1 MRCVGRPSTP
11 EDVPAIVALLA
22 QAGMHVEP
30 QNLHWQYWQPRA
42 DWAGPRSFVLVN
54 GSSIVAHGGVIPGSC
69 AWESR
74 RIRTL
79 HVIDWVANPREI
91 GAGVALMNYIGQQA
105 EALLAIGGGPQTM
118 QILPNI
124 GFRLTGTATG
134 YARSLS
140 PLRLLRDSGQR
151 NWRLLPRFVRSLAWR
166 LTAPA
171 AAPGDGW
178 QARRVAADDLE
189 QIASVLPTP
198 AGGMGVL
205 ERSVGLF
212 RYALACPIVPMQLYS
227 VERAGRARGYFVL
240 ASAPGQV
247 RIADCWMDSDRPA
260 DWRAMINCAV
270 ALAGRDRQ
278 AAEVV
283 IWASDPLLSETL
295 RASGFHA
302 RQKTPIL
309 LRPTNAAAVPAAPLR
324 VQMLDNDEAYLRR
337 TLWM

>member
-1 MRCVGRPSTP
+1 MRCAGRPATP
-11 EDVPAIVALLA
+11 ADAPAIVALLA

-42 DWAGPRSFVLVN
+42 DWAGPRSFVLAN
-54 GSSIVAHGGVIPGSC
+54 GSAIVAHGGVIPGSC

-118 QILPNI
+118 QILPKI
-124 GFRLTGTATG
+124 GFRATGTATG

-178 QARRVAADDLE
+178 QARRIAADDLE

-198 AGGMGVL
+198 ARGMGVL
-205 ERSVGLF
+205 RTQCWSVPLRARVSDRSDAVVFGRESRARARLLCACLSPGPGPHRRLLDGF
-212 RYALACPIVPMQLYS
+212 RP
-227 VERAGRARGYFVL
+227 AGRLARDDQLCGG
-240 ASAPGQV
+240 ASRA
-247 RIADCWMDSDRPA
+247 RPA
-260 DWRAMINCAV
+260 
-270 ALAGRDRQ
+270 
-278 AAEVV
+278 
-283 IWASDPLLSETL
+283 
-295 RASGFHA
+295 A
-302 RQKTPIL
+302 RRKS
-309 LRPTNAAAVPAAPLR
+309 
-324 VQMLDNDEAYLRR
+324 
-337 TLWM
+337 

>member
-1 MRCVGRPSTP
+1 
-11 EDVPAIVALLA
+11 
-22 QAGMHVEP
+22 
-30 QNLHWQYWQPRA
+30 
-42 DWAGPRSFVLVN
+42 
-54 GSSIVAHGGVIPGSC
+54 
-69 AWESR
+69 
-74 RIRTL
+74 
-79 HVIDWVANPREI
+79 
-91 GAGVALMNYIGQQA
+91 
-105 EALLAIGGGPQTM
+105 
-118 QILPNI
+118 
-124 GFRLTGTATG
+124 
-134 YARSLS
+134 
-140 PLRLLRDSGQR
+140 
-151 NWRLLPRFVRSLAWR
+151 
-166 LTAPA
+166 
-171 AAPGDGW
+171 
-178 QARRVAADDLE
+178 
-189 QIASVLPTP
+189 
-198 AGGMGVL
+198 
-205 ERSVGLF
+205 
-212 RYALACPIVPMQLYS
+212 MQLYS

-270 ALAGRDRQ
+270 AQAGRDRC